1 MIRLKNTGKN
11 EHSEDCIY
19 DEDDAMLYCK
29 LILND
34 HELLV
39 SAREVQVFDY
49 YLDAAKMM
57 IKILKLI
64 WMPQKKNRFPWCM
77 AD

>member
-39 SAREVQVFDY
+39 SARAVSYTHLTLPTKRIV
-49 YLDAAKMM
+49 
-57 IKILKLI
+57 
-64 WMPQKKNRFPWCM
+64 
-77 AD
+77 